1 MSDLQSSTAAQ
12 SPLPDPETK
21 EQTSGK
27 ADDGSDTEREDD
39 RPAMFPALGSAQRI
53 ASPAST
59 ASTSTKAGSMLNASS
74 LMPPPSFLKLPV
86 TAGRPKKGKVAL
98 EPGFSP
104 LDWAIH
110 KTSVQA
116 PKGAQLLPIPP
127 SVLKLHNRKDDAWTA
142 INGKVYNITPYL
154 RYHPGGEKEIMRVAG
169 RDGTK
174 LFTLTHLWVNVEFML
189 DVYTVGL
196 LIPEP
201 RS

>member
-116 PKGAQLLPIPP
+116 PKVRP
-127 SVLKLHNRKDDAWTA
+127 SLSFLTRSTMTVNPR
-142 INGKVYNITPYL
+142 VPSCCPSRL
-154 RYHPGGEKEIMRVAG
+154 RY
-169 RDGTK
+169 
-174 LFTLTHLWVNVEFML
+174 LS
-189 DVYTVGL
+189 YTTERMMHG
-196 LIPEP
+196 P
-201 RS
+201 RSMARSIISPRICVITLVAKRRS